1 VFTETVSMKLVAAG
15 LLFLLTAGCATP
27 VTGTA
32 SGTDQTTASAEPTT
46 KPKPPP
52 AKTVTPKTTT
62 KTTTKTTAGKPAIP
76 VIDES
81 APAQYCDQL
90 FKGAL
95 GKDMHAVVVETPS
108 GRVNCD
114 QAGAILFDY
123 YAERS
128 TPDPALP
135 PLEVAGFTCGQVAEP
150 ALPQV
155 VCTDGDSLI
164 YSMWPQGG

>member
-1 VFTETVSMKLVAAG
+1 MKLVAAC
-15 LLFLLTAGCATP
+15 LLLLLTAGCATP

-32 SGTDQTTASAEPTT
+32 SSSDKTTTVEPTT
-46 KPKPPP
+46 TTVKPPP
-52 AKTVTPKTTT
+52 VKTATPKTTT
-62 KTTTKTTAGKPAIP
+62 PKTTTEATATKPATTTRGIP
-76 VIDES
+76 AIDES
-81 APAQYCDQL
+81 APAQYCDQR

-135 PLEVAGFTCGQVAEP
+135 PLDVAGFTCGQVAEP